1 MHKALE
7 GRAASLVRGTVIC
20 FVLCVLAAEWTLRSA
35 RRHVP
40 PPPPFASWLAG
51 TLDGANKDQ
60 VRKWGRGGPGYNIK
74 AEFNPRKHEFGVLS
88 MARSNDPDSAGS
100 QFFICLGDLASLDNK
115 YTTFGKL
122 TQGGDVLRKLA
133 SAKTVTGDI
142 PFERQ
147 GLERIDPL

>member
-1 MHKALE
+1 MDTEKRPLPCPT
-7 GRAASLVRGTVIC
+7 S
-20 FVLCVLAAEWTLRSA
+20 
-35 RRHVP
+35 
-40 PPPPFASWLAG
+40 PPFASWLAG

-122 TQGGDVLRKLA
+122 TQGDDVLRKLA